1 MRRVTTLPSILVLAL
16 TSVWAP
22 RSAAQDLRY
31 TTTTKMELA
40 GAMGAMASMM
50 PGMGDAVEQTTYMKG
65 SLVRTDDETTSSI
78 MDWASGDIVQLDHA
92 ARTYTRLNF
101 KEMASAMADAMGEAA
116 GEPGAETPDPE
127 AQLEFKMSTDHTG
140 RTETIGGYE
149 ADQVLL
155 TIQIVPVEGSQEGP
169 EGTMAVVSELWLST
183 DFPEYQRMKELQT
196 EVAGQFSQSLS
207 GGGGV
212 GLQGIQG
219 IDPRMGEAWAKNM
232 EAMQE
237 LEGSPLR
244 TTMHFVMVPAD
255 QELDREAVLAAD
267 EEGLGSA
274 AAGAAAEELS
284 SALSRLG
291 RFGRKPE
298 EQEEAAPAQ
307 MSLMRATTEIT
318 DVTTTTLDD
327 GLFEVPDG
335 YTERVMEMPVR
346 R

>member
-1 MRRVTTLPSILVLAL
+1 
-16 TSVWAP
+16 
-22 RSAAQDLRY
+22 
-31 TTTTKMELA
+31 
-40 GAMGAMASMM
+40 
-50 PGMGDAVEQTTYMKG
+50 MGDAVEQTTYMKG
-65 SLVRTDDETTSSI
+65 SLVRTDDGTTSSI
-78 MDWASGDIVQLDHA
+78 MDWASGDIVQMDHT
-92 ARTYTRLNF
+92 ARTYTRFNF

-116 GEPGAETPDPE
+116 GEASMEPTAETPEPE
-127 AQLEFKMSTDHTG
+127 PQFEFKMSTDHTG
-140 RTETIGGYE
+140 RTETVGGYE

-155 TIQIVPVEGSQEGP
+155 TIEIVPVEGSQEGP

-196 EVAGQFSQSLS
+196 EVAGQFSESLS
-207 GGGGV
+207 DGGGA
-212 GLQGIQG
+212 GLQGLQG
-219 IDPRMGEAWAKNM
+219 IDPRMGEAWAKNL

-244 TTMHFVMVPAD
+244 TTMHFVMVPSD

-274 AAGAAAEELS
+274 AAGAAAEEVS

-291 RFGRKPE
+291 RFGRKQE
-298 EQEEAAPAQ
+298 EPEEAAPAQ

-318 DVTTTTLDD
+318 NVTTTSLDD
-327 GLFEVPDG
+327 ALFLVPDG

-346 R
+346 Q